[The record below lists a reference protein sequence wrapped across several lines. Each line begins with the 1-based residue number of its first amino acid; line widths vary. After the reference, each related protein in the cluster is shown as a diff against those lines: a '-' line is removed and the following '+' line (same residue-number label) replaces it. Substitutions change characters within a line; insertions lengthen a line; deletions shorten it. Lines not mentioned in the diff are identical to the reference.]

1 MSKNTQTPVG
11 PGNRDEAPN
20 TAPRRNEA
28 TVNVTRQDEPDR
40 YDAVT
45 QYSLPQ
51 IVALWAAATVPMAL
65 LAWLVTPWLSDRL
78 GGGREPFAEA
88 LLICFNAGLLWML
101 FLTLTMVRLE
111 QGSLEW
117 SRLRDALWLRAP
129 QNAKSGRVGGRV
141 WWWMGPFVLLGVG
154 LEMLPIDPPG
164 PLLRDLPNFL
174 ATDRAGRFFEGAWG
188 WFALATLVMLLAPW
202 VEELFFR
209 GLLLPRMR
217 NVFGRGDWV
226 ANGMIFTA
234 FHLHQPWSMPA
245 TLLDGVFAQAYP
257 TKRFQSIWIAVVGH
271 TLPSLFMIGVLLSLV
286 LK

>member
-1 MSKNTQTPVG
+1 
-11 PGNRDEAPN
+11 
-20 TAPRRNEA
+20 
-28 TVNVTRQDEPDR
+28 
-40 YDAVT
+40 
-45 QYSLPQ
+45 
-51 IVALWAAATVPMAL
+51 
-65 LAWLVTPWLSDRL
+65 
-78 GGGREPFAEA
+78 
-88 LLICFNAGLLWML
+88 
-101 FLTLTMVRLE
+101 
-111 QGSLEW
+111 
-117 SRLRDALWLRAP
+117 
-129 QNAKSGRVGGRV
+129 
-141 WWWMGPFVLLGVG
+141 
-154 LEMLPIDPPG
+154 
-164 PLLRDLPNFL
+164 LRDLPNFL